1 MSAGSHV
8 TIRSD
13 QDAAKYIFGCA
24 VDGRAKIK
32 VKIARKPKK
41 EHSKLGFKSDFVM
54 EMPASKFVDQSFM
67 RTVIE
72 LLDQWA
78 DVQISY
84 DEACALFK
92 ALKAA
97 VLQRDPL
104 ESLIET
110 LVCALEKDELN
121 WTIPSL
127 LCNRYDSWTS
137 MASEEEL
144 LYVAEQVP
152 TILDKLVSRRGKL
165 FEDVFIKQKSLKKI
179 LKIRLPK
186 SKNRGRKVDQK
197 ECSRM
202 GETDGFNSFE
212 EQRLGRPSPKHAE
225 IRVPLQVKKVD
236 FEVESSSDEEKV
248 QKHEVNL
255 VRGREKAKTAEEF
268 EVVKAVKRESRYAKK
283 EDSDESPDDEEQE
296 TEKKRKLEAKLAKRM
311 ERAGCKTAEEL
322 EVLKAV
328 NRELRRA
335 QALQKYGCSTEE
347 ELKQARKEERLAKQL
362 ARTGCQDENELIQLK
377 LAKKLEKSGCKT
389 VEELNDLKK
398 HRRVAKPKRAF

>member
-1 MSAGSHV
+1 
-8 TIRSD
+8 
-13 QDAAKYIFGCA
+13 
-24 VDGRAKIK
+24 
-32 VKIARKPKK
+32 
-41 EHSKLGFKSDFVM
+41 
-54 EMPASKFVDQSFM
+54 
-67 RTVIE
+67 
-72 LLDQWA
+72 
-78 DVQISY
+78 
-84 DEACALFK
+84 
-92 ALKAA
+92 
-97 VLQRDPL
+97 
-104 ESLIET
+104 
-110 LVCALEKDELN
+110 
-121 WTIPSL
+121 
-127 LCNRYDSWTS
+127 

-212 EQRLGRPSPKHAE
+212 EQRLRRPSPKHAE

-248 QKHEVNL
+248 QKREVNL
-255 VRGREKAKTAEEF
+255 VRRREKAKTAEEF
-268 EVVKAVKRESRYAKK
+268 EVVKAVKRAKK
-283 EDSDESPDDEEQE
+283 EDSDESPNEEE
-296 TEKKRKLEAKLAKRM
+296 HEIEKKRKREEKLAKRM
-311 ERAGCKTAEEL
+311 EKAGCKTAEEL

-328 NRELRRA
+328 NKELRRA

-398 HRRVAKPKRAF
+398 HRKVSKPKRAF